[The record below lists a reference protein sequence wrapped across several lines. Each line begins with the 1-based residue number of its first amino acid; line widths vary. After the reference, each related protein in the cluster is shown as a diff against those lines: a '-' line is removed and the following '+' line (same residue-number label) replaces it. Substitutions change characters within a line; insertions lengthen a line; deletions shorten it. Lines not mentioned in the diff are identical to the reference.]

1 MGPEAAETVGI
12 KALGW
17 LAANDDLRSVFLG
30 ATGAQLEDLRASAS
44 DPIFLAS
51 VLDFLMMDDAW
62 VIAFC
67 DDAGLKYETP
77 MRARQ
82 AMPGVEQVHWT

>member
-1 MGPEAAETVGI
+1 MKQDQAERIAIT
-12 KALGW
+12 ALAW
-17 LAANDDLRSVFLG
+17 LANNDDLMPVFLG
-30 ATGAQLEDLRASAS
+30 ATGSSADDIRAQATDRA
-44 DPIFLAS
+44 FLVS

-67 DDAGLKYETP
+67 DSESMPYETP

-82 AMPGVEQVHWT
+82 AMPGGEQIHWT